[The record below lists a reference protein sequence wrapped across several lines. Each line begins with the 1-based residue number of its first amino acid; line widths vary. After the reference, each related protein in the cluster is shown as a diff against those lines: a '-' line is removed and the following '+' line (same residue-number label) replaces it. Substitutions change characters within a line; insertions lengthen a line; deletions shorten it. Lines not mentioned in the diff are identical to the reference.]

1 MILDFDIP
9 IEEIER
15 RKQVIRHAC
24 IAAAGGIENV
34 TSTEWD
40 EKWCPE

>member
-9 IEEIER
+9 IQETER
-15 RKQVIRHAC
+15 RKQVLRDAC
-24 IAAAGGIENV
+24 IAAGHGIEKV

-40 EKWCPE
+40 EK

>member
-9 IEEIER
+9 TRETER
-15 RKQVIRHAC
+15 RKQVLGDAY

-40 EKWCPE
+40 EK

>member
-9 IEEIER
+9 TQETER
-15 RKQVIRHAC
+15 RKQVIRDAC